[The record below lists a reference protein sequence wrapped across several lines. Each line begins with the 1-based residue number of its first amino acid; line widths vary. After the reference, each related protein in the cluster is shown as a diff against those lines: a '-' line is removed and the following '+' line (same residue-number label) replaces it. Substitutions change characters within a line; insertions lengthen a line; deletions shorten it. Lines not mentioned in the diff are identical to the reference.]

1 MEANGTIQEIL
12 LITGTTFTSSLLSD
26 NDDPPPNGK
35 ELTEKERLEEA
46 CWNGWIRLMLPE
58 ICLLAP
64 DGSSLSLW
72 QIREATSFLEL
83 AFSESPTTIDSQFSI
98 TPHSFLSM
106 QSYC

>member
-1 MEANGTIQEIL
+1 MEANGTQQEIL

-26 NDDPPPNGK
+26 NNDPPSGK

-46 CWNGWIRLMLPE
+46 CWNGWLRLMLPE
-58 ICLLAP
+58 ICIQGP
-64 DGSSLSLW
+64 DGKCLSLW

-83 AFSESPTTIDSQFSI
+83 DFCDAPATIDRQFSI

>member
-1 MEANGTIQEIL
+1 METNGAQQEIL

-26 NDDPPPNGK
+26 SNDPPPNGK
-35 ELTEKERLEEA
+35 GLTEKERLEEA

-58 ICLLAP
+58 ICLQAP

-72 QIREATSFLEL
+72 QIREAASFLEL
-83 AFSESPTTIDSQFSI
+83 AFSEAPMAIDRQFSI